1 MSILQIV
8 TKVSK
13 IISAIG
19 MVVLVLL
26 FLVSTDFRN
35 NVLSHGLLGI
45 ASIIITLLL
54 GSKKQGI
61 FLKFIKAK
69 GFNKTFWDDVWLV
82 KS

>member
-1 MSILQIV
+1 MSILPIG

-26 FLVSTDFRN
+26 YLVSTDFRN

-54 GSKKQGI
+54 VFKERGI

>member
-1 MSILQIV
+1 MGILPIV
-8 TKVSK
+8 TKASK

-35 NVLSHGLLGI
+35 SVLNHGLMGI
-45 ASIIITLLL
+45 ACIVITLLL
-54 GSKKQGI
+54 VFKERGI

-69 GFNKTFWDDVWLV
+69 GFNKTFWDDV
-82 KS
+82 